1 MRWARHWSRSKL
13 VDKNSQL
20 PSLSQSFIRGRF
32 DNKVFTFDNEKTQF
46 SRRTTLWR
54 QMAEHSVCKGCER
67 WKVVWVQGWWFRWE
81 GVGWLWEKR
90 DPFIFIPAWGA
101 GKKQCRRD
109 IFLSCYRNT
118 FKKDFFVIFVNMQLE
133 RIFRATFLNISRC
146 IFLSGSQGERSY
158 EDIADTKTKNTKEG
172 VVIITIIM
180 TFDLLSWLCC
190 WKWEN
195 YLSFQF
201 WLEMKIAMRKTTIR
215 SKMTSHQSSED
226 LLQPGHIVKV
236 SIVISDDITSWL

>member
-32 DNKVFTFDNEKTQF
+32 DNKVFTFDNERTQF

-54 QMAEHSVCKGCER
+54 QMAENSVCKGSER

-90 DPFIFIPAWGA
+90 SIHIHSSLGSRE
-101 GKKQCRRD
+101 KQRWRD
-109 IFLSCYRNT
+109 IF
-118 FKKDFFVIFVNMQLE
+118 FFLLQEYFQKRFFIIFVNMQLE
-133 RIFRATFLNISRC
+133 RIFRATRSNISWC